1 MIASAEEPDE
11 NLFGQLAIDD
21 PAAYFG
27 RLRDEAPV
35 HWNSRWSGWI
45 VTRHDDVSACL
56 ADARLSAD
64 RFKFMGDRR
73 PGETYPAVDS
83 LFSQLSGWVGFMD
96 PPRHLRM
103 RRLVAR
109 AFTPRTVSRLE
120 EAVSATADELAR
132 DLAERFASGES
143 FDLIEE
149 FAFPFPA
156 RIIARLMGVPDR
168 DMLNIKDWSK
178 DLSSIIFMGVQQPG
192 RYDRADRAVREL
204 AEYLA
209 RYLDPSSG
217 VELRDGL
224 LRDLAETHDE
234 FDPKGL
240 RHEEVIATCINLV
253 FAGHDTTMN
262 LIGNSMI
269 ALRQDPE
276 ARHLVATGAADP
288 ASTTEELLRFS
299 GPTKTTVRW
308 ASEDLVLHDQRIAR
322 GDRLLL
328 ALVSANR
335 DPLVFAGPERLDL
348 GRVANPHVA
357 FGHGPHFCLGAAL
370 ARMESRHAV
379 RALHEIVPELELA
392 VPDEQLAWRKTLVIR
407 GVERLPM
414 RLGTEPGHV

>member
-1 MIASAEEPDE
+1 
-11 NLFGQLAIDD
+11 
-21 PAAYFG
+21 
-27 RLRDEAPV
+27 
-35 HWNSRWSGWI
+35 
-45 VTRHDDVSACL
+45 
-56 ADARLSAD
+56 
-64 RFKFMGDRR
+64 
-73 PGETYPAVDS
+73 
-83 LFSQLSGWVGFMD
+83 
-96 PPRHLRM
+96 
-103 RRLVAR
+103 
-109 AFTPRTVSRLE
+109 
-120 EAVSATADELAR
+120 
-132 DLAERFASGES
+132 
-143 FDLIEE
+143 
-149 FAFPFPA
+149 
-156 RIIARLMGVPDR
+156 
-168 DMLNIKDWSK
+168 
-178 DLSSIIFMGVQQPG
+178 
-192 RYDRADRAVREL
+192 
-204 AEYLA
+204 
-209 RYLDPSSG
+209 
-217 VELRDGL
+217 
-224 LRDLAETHDE
+224 
-234 FDPKGL
+234 
-240 RHEEVIATCINLV
+240 
-253 FAGHDTTMN
+253 
-262 LIGNSMI
+262 MI